1 MDKSTM
7 MNLLRALHGVF
18 NGVFA
23 MSNDVPG
30 LVETSSNLAS
40 VRMANGE
47 VKIVLSQRSSAASGK
62 KDVADSVRTVF
73 ELAGADVEVGEGY
86 PGWKPNA
93 KSEILQIAIATYK
106 QLFNKEPKV
115 KAIHA
120 GLECGLF
127 LEKYPHLDMISFG
140 PTMRGVHSPDER
152 LLIPTVELWWRHLV
166 AVLENAPMK

>member
-1 MDKSTM
+1 MN
-7 MNLLRALHGVF
+7 NLLRALHGVF

-40 VRMANGE
+40 VRMADGE
-47 VKIVLSQRSSAASGK
+47 VKIVLSQRSSSASGK
-62 KDVADSVRTVF
+62 KDVADSVRAVF
-73 ELAGADVEVGEGY
+73 ELAGATVEVGEGY

-106 QLFNKEPKV
+106 QLFGKEPKV

-127 LEKYPHLDMISFG
+127 TEKFPGIDMVSFG
-140 PTMRGVHSPDER
+140 PTLRGVHAPGER
-152 LLIPTVELWWRHLV
+152 LELASLDKFVALLV
-166 AVLENAPMK
+166 DVIQNYK